1 MAKVG
6 PFTIRQLDAGC
17 AFRMRQDYISEG
29 DGDPGPDYGTL
40 SAPERKQHRLN
51 LLAILKAMTEE

>member
-17 AFRMRQDYISEG
+17 AVRMRQDWIPEG
-29 DGDPGPDYGTL
+29 EGQPGPDYDVL
-40 SAPERKQHRLN
+40 SALEKKQCRLD
-51 LLAILKAMTEE
+51 LLAILKAMR